1 MAKKK
6 SKDKSNSNTIALN
19 KKARHNYNLTNKF
32 EGGMSL
38 QGWEVKSIRS
48 GKVNI
53 SDCYVFIKNQE
64 AYLVGAEITPLN
76 AASTHVVCEPN
87 RDRKLLLNKRELESL
102 SASVNREGY
111 SLIATA
117 MYWRKNW
124 VKLEFYL
131 GKGKKDHDKRS
142 DIKDREWQVEKGRA
156 MKNKNLNK
164 L

>member
-19 KKARHNYNLTNKF
+19 KKARHNYNLTDKF

-53 SDCYVFIKNQE
+53 SDCYVFVKNQE

-76 AASTHVVCEPN
+76 AASSHVVCDPN

-102 SASVNREGY
+102 SASVDREGY